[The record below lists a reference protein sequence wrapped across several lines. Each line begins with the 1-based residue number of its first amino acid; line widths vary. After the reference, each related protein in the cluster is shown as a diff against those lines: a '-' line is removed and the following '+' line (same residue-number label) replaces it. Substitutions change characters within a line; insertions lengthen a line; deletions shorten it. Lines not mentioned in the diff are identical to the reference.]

1 MSDELKSESPPAFL
15 PLSEIVRDFPAVAE
29 KFSDRLLGNCG
40 YLLVM
45 VSVVCFGVVAFIQF
59 RRYQDAPIH
68 YERWLDLVQHETS
81 TISLVL
87 IALFAASL
95 GRRLL
100 TTVQLAQARTIP
112 SDDLELIR
120 QAVMDGK
127 SEPIDQYVRLRS
139 LSGIAGNFTK
149 IGLTGLPLTTV
160 FLTLVFSLIALLPI
174 AQAKDFLD
182 LAKLT
187 LGAFIGS
194 FVQRQV
200 EQRQQQSLLPP
211 GTPRKPDLPT

>member
-1 MSDELKSESPPAFL
+1 MTPVPENPP
-15 PLSEIVRDFPAVAE
+15 DFPEVTE
-29 KFSDRLLGNCG
+29 KSSDRLLGWCG
-40 YLLVM
+40 YTLVM
-45 VSVVCFGVVAFIQF
+45 VSVGCFAVVAFIQL
-59 RRYQDAPIH
+59 RRYGEAPIH
-68 YERWLDLVQHETS
+68 YEHWIDLVQHEIS

-87 IALFAASL
+87 IALFAATL
-95 GRRLL
+95 GKRLL

-112 SDDLELIR
+112 FDDLQLIR
-120 QAVMDGK
+120 QAVIDGK
-127 SEPIDQYVRLRS
+127 SEPVDQYVRLRS
-139 LSGIAGNFTK
+139 LSGMAGNFTK

-160 FLTLVFSLIALLPI
+160 FLTIVFSLISLLPI

-200 EQRQQQSLLPP
+200 EQRQQQSSLPP